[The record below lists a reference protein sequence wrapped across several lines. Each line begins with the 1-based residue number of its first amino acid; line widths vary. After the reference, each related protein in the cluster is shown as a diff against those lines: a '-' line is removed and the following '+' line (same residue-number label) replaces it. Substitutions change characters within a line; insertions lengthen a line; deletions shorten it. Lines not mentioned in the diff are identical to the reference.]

1 MIKHFNI
8 GRHYDAITDGWRY
21 IFGDNFH
28 FGYFKTPEDNLD
40 KATDHLIDELASL
53 CSLESSTKI
62 LDAGCGI
69 GTPAIYLNHKYGSA
83 ITGVS
88 TSSKGISIAGKRIP
102 NQEAKKSI
110 CFMVADMT
118 ATGFPDE
125 SFDVVWVME
134 SSHLIQDKELLM
146 KEFHRLL
153 KPGGHVLLADVMLS
167 RQINTVFRLKNI
179 FKFITL
185 LRAFGR
191 GKLET
196 SDYYASLMRQT
207 GFKNIFAKNIKKEAE
222 GTLDWWEKNIEK
234 NRSKLLEIMKTSE
247 INAFEK
253 AVAVLRYFFREDYFC
268 YYIIRAEK

>member
-1 MIKHFNI
+1 
-8 GRHYDAITDGWRY
+8 
-21 IFGDNFH
+21 
-28 FGYFKTPEDNLD
+28 
-40 KATDHLIDELASL
+40 
-53 CSLESSTKI
+53 
-62 LDAGCGI
+62 
-69 GTPAIYLNHKYGSA
+69 
-83 ITGVS
+83 
-88 TSSKGISIAGKRIP
+88 
-102 NQEAKKSI
+102 
-110 CFMVADMT
+110 MVADMT

-134 SSHLIQDKELLM
+134 SSHLVKDKELLM
-146 KEFHRLL
+146 KEFYRLL
-153 KPGGHVLLADVMLS
+153 KPGGYVLLADVMLS
-167 RQINTVFRLKNI
+167 KEINTVIRLKSF
-179 FKFITL
+179 FKFIYL
-185 LRAFGR
+185 HYAFGR

-196 SDYYASLMRQT
+196 SEYYVFLMRQT